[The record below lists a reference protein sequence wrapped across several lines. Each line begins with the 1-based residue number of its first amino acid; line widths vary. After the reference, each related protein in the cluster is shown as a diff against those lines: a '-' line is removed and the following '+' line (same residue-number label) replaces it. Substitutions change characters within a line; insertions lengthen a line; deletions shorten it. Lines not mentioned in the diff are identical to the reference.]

1 MAVRIYTKGGD
12 KGQTS
17 IHGGERVDKDD
28 IRIEAIGS
36 LDELNS
42 MIGIVRSFLDDNDER
57 HEILFQIQY
66 QMMIV
71 MSLVATPSHIIDHNP
86 NHFDGEFIKTIESY
100 IDDVVNRMPDN
111 DYFILPGGTKLSAH
125 LQYTRTIV
133 RRAERILISLNRID
147 SIQNEILIFINRL
160 SDLFFVMGRYEML
173 ISGKEEE
180 RWKKF
185 LYKKKK
191 GK

>member
-42 MIGIVRSFLDDNDER
+42 MIGVVRSFLNDDDNR
-57 HEILFQIQY
+57 HDILFQIQY

-71 MSLVATPSHIIDHNP
+71 MSLVATPNHIMEHNP
-86 NHFDGEFIKTIESY
+86 NHFDGELIKTIENY
-100 IDDVVNRMPDN
+100 IDDVVNKMPDN

-125 LQYTRTIV
+125 LQYTRTIA
-133 RRAERILISLNRID
+133 RRAERVLISLNRID
-147 SIQNEILIFINRL
+147 AIQSDILILINRL

-180 RWKKF
+180 KWKKF
-185 LYKKKK
+185 LYKKKRVK
-191 GK
+191 